1 MDLMLPVYDSG
12 AAAGLFAGVL
22 FGYALESAGFGSP
35 RKLTA
40 QFRLSDWSVIKVMFT
55 AVVVC
60 AIGLYLAELVGLLR
74 PNGVFVPTVYLG
86 AIALGGLLI
95 GAGFA
100 MGGYCP
106 GTAAVALASGRLDAI
121 AFILGMVAGTASFAA
136 AFEPLKGFYFS
147 GQGAQG
153 QTLMD
158 LTGLPEWVILLAL
171 VGAAFGAYKA
181 GNHFEK
187 KFGGPLTAE
196 QIVSGTGEI
205 TPEQTSSVPMETF
218 KA

>member
-1 MDLMLPVYDSG
+1 MLPVYDSG

-22 FGYALESAGFGSP
+22 FGFALESAGFSSP

-60 AIGLYLAELVGLLR
+60 AIGLYLAEMVGLVAS
-74 PNGVFVPTVYLG
+74 NGLFVPTVYLG
-86 AIALGGLLI
+86 AIALGGLMI

-106 GTAAVALASGRLDAI
+106 GTAAVALASGRVDAI
-121 AFILGMVAGTASFAA
+121 AFILGMVAGTAVFAA
-136 AFEPLKGFYFS
+136 LFEPLKGFYLS
-147 GQGAQG
+147 GQGPQG

-158 LTGLPEWVILLAL
+158 LTGLPEWLILLAL
-171 VGAAFGAYKA
+171 VGAAFGAFKA

-196 QIVSGTGEI
+196 QVVNGTGETI
-205 TPEQTSSVPMETF
+205 PEQTQSVPMETV